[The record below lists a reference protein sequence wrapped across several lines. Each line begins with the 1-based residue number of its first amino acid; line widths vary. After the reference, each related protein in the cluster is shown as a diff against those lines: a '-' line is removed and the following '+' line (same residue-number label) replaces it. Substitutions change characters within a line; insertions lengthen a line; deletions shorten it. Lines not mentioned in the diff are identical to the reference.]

1 MYKHTFLLK
10 ALLVTTS
17 LYSNCYAI
25 TLFKHINGLD
35 DHALQLAQQAY
46 LCQQKLGRIKNPH
59 LTIVDFTKPS
69 IRKRMWVLNMKNH
82 KVDFVTLVS
91 HGQASGDLY
100 ATHFSNRFNSHES
113 SRGLFITENTYSGKF
128 GYSMRLEG
136 LEKGINDNAFDRD
149 IVVHGSP
156 YVNTTFIK
164 KFHRIGRT
172 WGCIGLNN
180 HLSRRVI
187 DTISNGSLLFVYSQQ
202 ERQDKNLKRC
212 LNLKSCR
219 ADLRTLA

>member
-1 MYKHTFLLK
+1 MYKYICKT
-10 ALLVTTS
+10 LVLTTS
-17 LYSNCYAI
+17 LVSTCYAT
-25 TLFKHINGLD
+25 TLFKHISGLN
-35 DHALQLAQQAY
+35 DHALELAQQAY
-46 LCQQKLGRIKNPH
+46 LCQQQLGRIHNPH

-69 IRKRMWVLNMKNH
+69 THKRMWVLDMKHH
-82 KVDFVTLVS
+82 KVDFVTLAS

-113 SRGLFITENTYSGKF
+113 SRGLFITQNTYRGKF

-156 YVNTTFIK
+156 YVNTAFIK

-180 HLSRRVI
+180 QLSNRVI
-187 DTISNGSLLFVYSQQ
+187 DTISNGSMIFVYSQQ
-202 ERQDKNLKRC
+202 ERDDKNLQRC
-212 LNLKSCR
+212 LNPKAGRSDFR
-219 ADLRTLA
+219 SLA